1 MSDSKPEKEEVTEPV
16 DSSTART
23 MELDA
28 LMAAMLQ
35 EIENRQLY
43 LNWTRD
49 WRRRAGRRWWKQY
62 SVCSCRREDLEEEER
77 KEK

>member
-1 MSDSKPEKEEVTEPV
+1 MDDSKPEKQEVTEHV

-43 LNWTRD
+43 LNW
-49 WRRRAGRRWWKQY
+49 RRRAGRRWWKKY
-62 SVCSCRREDLEEEER
+62 SVCSCRREDLEEEKN
-77 KEK
+77 KE

>member
-1 MSDSKPEKEEVTEPV
+1 MSDSKPEKEEVTEHV

-28 LMAAMLQ
+28 LLAAMMQ

-49 WRRRAGRRWWKQY
+49 WRRRAGRWWKQY
-62 SVCSCRREDLEEEER
+62 SVCSCRREDLEEEKNNE
-77 KEK
+77 